1 MKPLQRHVFIIL
13 VPVMPKVSFLVP
25 FLNPGDALF
34 RCIDSMLSQEGPLF
48 EIVLVDNGSTDGTY
62 EQVSE
67 RYRIHH
73 LIRLAHE
80 PQPGIAHALNT
91 GLKYCSGT
99 YIARM
104 DADDVCLPGRIALQ
118 SQLLDDEPEIGLVSG
133 LVQHQGPTTNEGM
146 AYYVETINSITEQDA
161 IRKHRFVESP
171 LAHPSV
177 MFRKSL
183 IDQFGNYS
191 TNAVP
196 EDYELWLRWMNAGVK
211 MKKVN
216 QQVIVWNDS
225 PERLSRTHANYS
237 REAFE
242 EVRVHY
248 LTRWLRAHVR
258 PDKPVFIWGGGKY
271 SKRKCELLESNG
283 IRIHGFIDVVEKAG
297 PTNKPTIHYT
307 KIPPAGTMFIL
318 SSVSN
323 RGKHEEIRS
332 HLLALAYSEEVDF
345 IVSS

>member
-1 MKPLQRHVFIIL
+1 VKPLQRHVFIIL
-13 VPVMPKVSFLVP
+13 VPMMPKVSFLVP

-196 EDYELWLRWMNAGVK
+196 EDYELWLRWMDAGVK

-332 HLLALAYSEEVDF
+332 HLLALGYSEEVDF